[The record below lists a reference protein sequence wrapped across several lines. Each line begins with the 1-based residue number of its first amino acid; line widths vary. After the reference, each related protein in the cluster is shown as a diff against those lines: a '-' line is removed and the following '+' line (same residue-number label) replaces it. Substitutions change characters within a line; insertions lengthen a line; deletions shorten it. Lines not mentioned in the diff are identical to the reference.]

1 MINLYDCIDNF
12 LLLTNSKNE
21 TSLSIKSLYM
31 YEHKKQP
38 LLPLRSYYGRLFK
51 HILIALGVISVWL
64 AIGSVCYHFT
74 DKVQWIDA
82 FHNAS
87 MIVSGMGPVIE
98 FHTVEGKL
106 FSSIYALISGILF
119 IGISGIIL
127 APVIHRLFH
136 RLHLE
141 K

>member
-1 MINLYDCIDNF
+1 
-12 LLLTNSKNE
+12 
-21 TSLSIKSLYM
+21 M

-38 LLPLRSYYGRLFK
+38 LLPRGLYYRRIFI
-51 HILIALGVISVWL
+51 HILIALGVIVVWL
-64 AIGSVCYHFT
+64 AIGSFGYHFT
-74 DKVQWIDA
+74 DKALWIDA

-87 MIVSGMGPVIE
+87 MILSGMGPVIE

-127 APVIHRLFH
+127 APGIHRLFH